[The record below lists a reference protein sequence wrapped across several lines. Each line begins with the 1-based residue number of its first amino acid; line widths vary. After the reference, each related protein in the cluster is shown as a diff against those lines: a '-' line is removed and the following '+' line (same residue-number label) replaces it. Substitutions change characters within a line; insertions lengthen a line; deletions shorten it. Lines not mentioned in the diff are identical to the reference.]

1 MSPQQNYKYM
11 PDKFTRLSTLILF
24 FCLTIL
30 YCQSC
35 TSARQRSIKEWKK
48 KEWKL
53 VKENKGKE
61 LLWQIYTRHIA
72 GTDFIEYKIEGEVNS
87 SPKTCILSFRKD
99 LHNLAEDQESKE
111 YLTYEIKDEC
121 EDSLL
126 TYVIHNEPFPFK
138 DTEMSVR
145 YRFTQAADSNT
156 EGVEWVEAWDD
167 TSVPPPSRKLSRVET
182 FRGAWTFSRTSNNFS
197 KATNSVKFDPKKMP
211 LWLVEPMVA
220 KFLVK
225 GLEKIREMVA
235 GER

>member
-1 MSPQQNYKYM
+1 
-11 PDKFTRLSTLILF
+11 LSTKLKERLILHRRHA
-24 FCLTIL
+24 FCHSEKT
-30 YCQSC
+30 
-35 TSARQRSIKEWKK
+35 
-48 KEWKL
+48 
-53 VKENKGKE
+53 
-61 LLWQIYTRHIA
+61 
-72 GTDFIEYKIEGEVNS
+72 FITL
-87 SPKTCILSFRKD
+87 PKTRR
-99 LHNLAEDQESKE
+99 
-111 YLTYEIKDEC
+111 
-121 EDSLL
+121 
-126 TYVIHNEPFPFK
+126 VPFK